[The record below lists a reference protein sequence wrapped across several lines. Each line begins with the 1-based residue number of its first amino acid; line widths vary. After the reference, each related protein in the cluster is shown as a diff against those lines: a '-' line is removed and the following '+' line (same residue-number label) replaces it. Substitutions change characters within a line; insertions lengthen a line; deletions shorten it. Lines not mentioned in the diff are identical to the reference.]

1 MAAPG
6 GCTESKFDTAGEAM
20 IIYPSLPE
28 QAAYW
33 YIVPSLIIS
42 VFPPADPKQNLFALI
57 ILSLS
62 FLPVFIFSSLSP
74 NASGLWLPSLP
85 IL

>member
-42 VFPPADPKQNLFALI
+42 VFPPPQ
-57 ILSLS
+57 ILNKT
-62 FLPVFIFSSLSP
+62 FLL
-74 NASGLWLPSLP
+74 
-85 IL
+85 

>member
-6 GCTESKFDTAGEAM
+6 GCTEIKFDTAGEAM

-42 VFPPADPKQNLFALI
+42 VFPPRR
-57 ILSLS
+57 S
-62 FLPVFIFSSLSP
+62 
-74 NASGLWLPSLP
+74 
-85 IL
+85 

>member
-20 IIYPSLPE
+20 IIYPSLPG
-28 QAAYW
+28 QAACW

-42 VFPPADPKQNLFALI
+42 VFFPLH
-57 ILSLS
+57 ILNRA
-62 FLPVFIFSSLSP
+62 FLL
-74 NASGLWLPSLP
+74 
-85 IL
+85 